1 MKEWFKYRFGYIN
14 IDSEF
19 IYLTKN
25 GVWSE
30 TNNLN
35 EIRTKKYDSLVLIS
49 LVILV
54 YFFII
59 IFLGNYFLVI
69 FILLGLYA
77 QLEYFT
83 TGYDKFKIRI
93 NKISTIKVIGK
104 NVEIAFLDGNNL
116 SANYIIR
123 GCDKKGIHL
132 FSNFELP

>member
-77 QLEYFT
+77 QY
-83 TGYDKFKIRI
+83 
-93 NKISTIKVIGK
+93 NSPQ
-104 NVEIAFLDGNNL
+104 FLDN
-116 SANYIIR
+116 
-123 GCDKKGIHL
+123 
-132 FSNFELP
+132 